1 MTDTT
6 PPTISRGR
14 TDELIPCPAGHIGT
28 TRNNNNIYGTWWV
41 QCRQCAWRTAGDT
54 EAEALTAWN
63 TRANADARLVEALRD
78 CVAVLTDPIVGTIYH
93 DDPDWYQAL
102 DRAVAKARAAL
113 SEVSHG

>member
-6 PPTISRGR
+6 IF
-14 TDELIPCPAGHIGT
+14 PCPFCGGTDISVDHAGRETH
-28 TRNNNNIYGTWWV
+28 YFV
-41 QCRQCAWRTAGDT
+41 QCNDCDVVQDYDHGYSQ
-54 EAEALTAWN
+54 AEALTAWN

-78 CVAVLTDPIVGTIYH
+78 CLAVLTDPIVGTIYQ
-93 DDPDWYQAL
+93 DDPAWFEAL